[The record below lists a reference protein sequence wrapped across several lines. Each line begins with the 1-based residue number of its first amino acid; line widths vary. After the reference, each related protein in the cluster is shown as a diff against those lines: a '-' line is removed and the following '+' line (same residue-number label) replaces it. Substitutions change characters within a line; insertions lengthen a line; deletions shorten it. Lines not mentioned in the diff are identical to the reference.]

1 MKILVVEDESKTSAY
16 LQKGL
21 SESGFAVD
29 VAADG
34 DDGLSRGKA
43 GDYDLIILDLML
55 PKRDGLS
62 VLSELRRDGKETLS
76 LILSAK
82 DGVQDRVRG
91 LEMGADAYLVK
102 PFAFSELVATIHSL
116 MRRGPSRRMDVFRVA
131 DLEVDLIRHQA
142 TRAGKRLDLT
152 PKEFALLSLLIRFTG
167 QTVSRT
173 QISEQVWDMHF
184 ESDTNIVD
192 VHIRRL
198 RAKVDEPFPKKLI
211 HTIRGIGYS
220 LHEVL

>member
-1 MKILVVEDESKTSAY
+1 MKILVVEDETKTSAY

-21 SESGFAVD
+21 SENGFAVD
-29 VAADG
+29 IASDG
-34 DDGLSRGKA
+34 EEGLTRSRA
-43 GDYDLIILDLML
+43 GDYDLVILDVML

-62 VLSELRRDGKETLS
+62 VLSELRKDGKETLS
-76 LILSAK
+76 LVLSAK

-116 MRRGPSRRMDVFRVA
+116 LRRGPSRRTDAYRVA

-142 TRAGKRLDLT
+142 TRAGKKLDLT
-152 PKEFALLSLLIRFTG
+152 PKEFSLLSLLIRCSG